1 MQVGSTAMTQAKLF
15 YFFLFTFH
23 IDNVHLFKYTNWC
36 EYDSLKSWTM
46 RVWNTAMTKA
56 ILLFMMMC
64 TSYKC
69 TKWQCEYHSQ
79 HVGFLSFLF
88 LLWCIVRNSL
98 NGYWTCKAHSMIHRL
113 FFTIYYTTHT
123 CSTTNLC
130 GQKFVL
136 LLQYPVIAFFTGNV
150 QNLVAK
156 CDWLN
161 CVFS

>member
-98 NGYWTCKAHSMIHRL
+98 NGYWTCKAHSMIHRPFFYNLLHHAHL
-113 FFTIYYTTHT
+113 FHNKFMWAEICALAAVSSDCILHRKCTESSCKMWLIK
-123 CSTTNLC
+123 LC
-130 GQKFVL
+130 L
-136 LLQYPVIAFFTGNV
+136 
-150 QNLVAK
+150 
-156 CDWLN
+156 
-161 CVFS
+161 